1 MRQDYSSS
9 ALREGTTRKI
19 RPSEAFSSHG
29 SRKSE
34 TLPLCLSRATPP
46 PKIESHL
53 RDEPIGHDHGICLNS
68 AHRSGTSAPP
78 RSWRDVARWVVGRSA
93 SGAFGPIAM
102 DQLHRFEGATR
113 LWRGGARW

>member
-46 PKIESHL
+46 PKIESRL

-68 AHRSGTSAPP
+68 AHP
-78 RSWRDVARWVVGRSA
+78 
-93 SGAFGPIAM
+93 SGAFGPIALG
-102 DQLHRFEGATR
+102 QLHRFEGATR